1 MDNNLNKYDV
11 IMNDFLQKEGE
22 LTDSQEEELGEW
34 LKRCESEINQ
44 LQKRKFLVARI
55 LDYRNLIKQGKT
67 FEEIS
72 KYLEEDEKIV
82 EFAELFLKSNL
93 QLKNTMFGYPAN
105 SKDDTATVEYLRFL
119 EGKLPLING
128 CGDPNEQGNY
138 KMDNKQIENKII
150 DLFCKNLNLDRKDYW
165 GYITSGG
172 TEGNFWGLREGFS
185 KYEDGTLYYSEES
198 HYSVNKFANQ
208 GNRQIYEN
216 IEIQTKDGIIDIE
229 DLINKCRTNWEE
241 RKKPAILLLT
251 WGTTKTGAID
261 NVEEIK
267 KRLMELRIPHYIHLD
282 AAFYGGI
289 PKNQE
294 EAPILD
300 LSKLGV
306 DSVSVSLH
314 KYLGNPK
321 VNGVIISNKYK
332 THKFIDYI
340 GQEDSTYLGSRDF
353 LPFSTYQRV
362 KETFERSDPKEYCT
376 NINLFIEQASKAGM
390 CPERKGKG
398 NIFVI
403 KKPSDELCM
412 KYQLA
417 TFEENNEEFAHI
429 IITPGHKK
437 EDIQNLVADLQNEL
451 GLDLGER

>member
-1 MDNNLNKYDV
+1 M
-11 IMNDFLQKEGE
+11 
-22 LTDSQEEELGEW
+22 
-34 LKRCESEINQ
+34 
-44 LQKRKFLVARI
+44 
-55 LDYRNLIKQGKT
+55 
-67 FEEIS
+67 
-72 KYLEEDEKIV
+72 
-82 EFAELFLKSNL
+82 
-93 QLKNTMFGYPAN
+93 
-105 SKDDTATVEYLRFL
+105 
-119 EGKLPLING
+119 
-128 CGDPNEQGNY
+128 
-138 KMDNKQIENKII
+138 
-150 DLFCKNLNLDRKDYW
+150 
-165 GYITSGG
+165 
-172 TEGNFWGLREGFS
+172 
-185 KYEDGTLYYSEES
+185 
-198 HYSVNKFANQ
+198 
-208 GNRQIYEN
+208 
-216 IEIQTKDGIIDIE
+216 
-229 DLINKCRTNWEE
+229 
-241 RKKPAILLLT
+241 
-251 WGTTKTGAID
+251 
-261 NVEEIK
+261 EEIK
-267 KRLMELRIPHYIHLD
+267 KRLIELKIPHYIHLD

-300 LSKLGV
+300 LSELGV

-437 EDIQNLVADLQNEL
+437 EDIQNLVADLQKEL